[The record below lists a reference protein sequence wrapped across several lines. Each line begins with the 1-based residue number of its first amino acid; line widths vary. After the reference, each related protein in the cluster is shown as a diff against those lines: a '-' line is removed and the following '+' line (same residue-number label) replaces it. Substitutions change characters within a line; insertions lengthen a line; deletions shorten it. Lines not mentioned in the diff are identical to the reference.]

1 MGTPRPPMLDGT
13 KELGVEWRTAW
24 RLADPKIEADA
35 KALWRRLSVLPEG
48 VDPDLRADELVSAA
62 YVGDQLVA
70 VSTAF
75 IREIEFLRRRFAMFR
90 CVVAPEFR
98 RHSVSRKISGHSREV
113 LEKWSFDRPEEEV
126 MGMATVVQN
135 DEIKAKPRGA
145 IWRSSG
151 LTLVGYTNDGEEIRV
166 AWFDH
171 ARV

>member
-1 MGTPRPPMLDGT
+1 MLDGT
-13 KELGVEWRTAW
+13 GELGIEWRTAW
-24 RLADPKIEADA
+24 LKKDPTIEADA
-35 KALWRRLSVLPEG
+35 KALWRRLSVLPGG
-48 VDPDLRADELVSAA
+48 VDPDLRAEELVSAA
-62 YVGDQLVA
+62 YAGDQLAA

-75 IREIEFLRRRFAMFR
+75 VRPLEFLRQRFAMFR

-98 RHSVSRKISGHSREV
+98 RHSVARKIAGHSRGV
-113 LEKWSFDRPEEEV
+113 LEQWSYDHPEEAV

-135 DEIKAKPRGA
+135 ADIQAKSRGA

-151 LTLVGYTNDGEEIRV
+151 LALVGYSAEGEEIRV